1 MPVSIPARDCDLTGM
16 GERDRLPGH
25 WSFSKDVLKSPPQMG
40 RQLWELLTW
49 EASFPDLSSLLK
61 SQIFIRMPAYLSVQ
75 SAIAR
80 VPLRP
85 AQRDAD
91 VQGDRRPH
99 FCMVLSTMSFRV

>member
-1 MPVSIPARDCDLTGM
+1 MPVSVPARDCDLTGM

-49 EASFPDLSSLLK
+49 EASFPVLRSLLA
-61 SQIFIRMPAYLSVQ
+61 MPTYLSVQ
-75 SAIAR
+75 SAIAG
-80 VPLRP
+80 VPLCP

-91 VQGDRRPH
+91 VQGDKRPH
-99 FCMVLSTMSFRV
+99 FCMVSSTMSFCV